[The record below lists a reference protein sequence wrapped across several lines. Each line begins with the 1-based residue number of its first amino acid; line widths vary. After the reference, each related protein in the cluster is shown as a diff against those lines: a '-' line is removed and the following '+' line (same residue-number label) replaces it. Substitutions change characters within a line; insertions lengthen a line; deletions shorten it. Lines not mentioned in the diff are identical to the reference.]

1 MNPRKVKLRSN
12 KPRTTRTA
20 SSRAEQDSRGPAS
33 RAKPIPVNS
42 GIKEDSS
49 INTVTSLASRAILQ
63 IRMRRAARTVAASN
77 RVKS

>member
-42 GIKEDSS
+42 GIKED
-49 INTVTSLASRAILQ
+49 TVTSLASRAILQ